1 LLNYQSPK
9 GKKIAYIDKT
19 LKAGVAMLV
28 LSQKNLS
35 NTLFLWLV
43 FSCVG
48 GAQAE
53 QNIDI
58 QTAFNIFPEK
68 HWDITTVN
76 KVDLND
82 DKVKRLFD
90 LSFEDSSTQGV
101 ALFKQGML
109 VDERYADGFN
119 RESLATSWS
128 MAKSFYAALIGIS
141 IDRGEIMS
149 LDDKVSQYLDYFK
162 DNRRDMTIRQLLNM
176 ASGLEMPADEHEKMF
191 FTKDHLAYAKNIDL
205 EKVPGEKFEYNNVNS
220 MLLADILFRAT
231 GIPADT
237 LLRERIL
244 KKIGMDNVTLWRD
257 TAGNPLTY
265 CCIDTTVRQYARFG
279 LLFARGGKWRDQQI
293 VPRQFVDQTFQLKWR
308 DIPSE
313 SLPIQRGYSLH
324 WWISRHD
331 KEAKIF
337 NASGK
342 FGQYIFVDPENDTV
356 FVRVTKYH
364 STGGDVIDWG
374 PLRIV
379 NQYGSVEFRR
389 KLADFLARLGIVDIH
404 KDVRAPMT
412 FDDGVSKE
420 FNTNY
425 GKIVDAL
432 VALHQP

>member
-1 LLNYQSPK
+1 MLAMGQ
-9 GKKIAYIDKT
+9 KIIPSC
-19 LKAGVAMLV
+19 LV
-28 LSQKNLS
+28 LGFVVTFAGQAFASDKQNL
-35 NTLFLWLV
+35 
-43 FSCVG
+43 
-48 GAQAE
+48 
-53 QNIDI
+53 
-58 QTAFNIFPEK
+58 QTVATIFPDSQWALASAESVGLMSE
-68 HWDITTVN
+68 DVN
-76 KVDLND
+76 
-82 DKVKRLFD
+82 RLFE
-90 LSFEDSSTQGV
+90 LSFEDSATQGV

-109 VDERYADGFN
+109 IDERYADGFN
-119 RESLATSWS
+119 PDSLATSWS

-141 IDRGEIMS
+141 IERGEINS
-149 LDDKVSQYLDYFK
+149 LDDKVSEYLDYFK
-162 DNRRDMTIRQLLNM
+162 DNRRDMTLRQLLNM
-176 ASGLEMPADEHEKMF
+176 ASGLKMPADEHEKMF
-191 FTKDHLAYAKNIDL
+191 FTQDHLAYAKKIDL
-205 EKVPGEKFEYNNVNS
+205 DKAPGKKFEYNNVNS

-231 GIPADT
+231 GVPADT

-257 TAGNPLTY
+257 TMGNPLTY

-279 LLFARGGKWRDQQI
+279 LLFARGGNWRDQQI

-364 STGGDVIDWG
+364 STGGNVIDWG
-374 PLRIV
+374 PLKIV

-432 VALHQP
+432 VELNQP

>member
-1 LLNYQSPK
+1 MLAMGQ
-9 GKKIAYIDKT
+9 KIIPSC
-19 LKAGVAMLV
+19 LV
-28 LSQKNLS
+28 LGFVVTFAGQAFASDNQNL
-35 NTLFLWLV
+35 
-43 FSCVG
+43 
-48 GAQAE
+48 
-53 QNIDI
+53 
-58 QTAFNIFPEK
+58 QTVATIFPDSQWGHASAESVGLRSE
-68 HWDITTVN
+68 DVN
-76 KVDLND
+76 
-82 DKVKRLFD
+82 RLFE
-90 LSFEDSSTQGV
+90 LSFEDSATQGV

-109 VDERYADGFN
+109 IDERYADGFN
-119 RESLATSWS
+119 PDSLATSWS

-141 IDRGEIMS
+141 IERGEINS
-149 LDDKVSQYLDYFK
+149 LDDKVSEYLDYFK
-162 DNRRDMTIRQLLNM
+162 DNRRDMTLRQLLNM

-191 FTKDHLAYAKNIDL
+191 FTQDHLAYAKKIDL
-205 EKVPGEKFEYNNVNS
+205 DKAPGEKFEYNNVNS

-231 GIPADT
+231 GVPADT

-257 TAGNPLTY
+257 SAGNPLTY
-265 CCIDTTVRQYARFG
+265 CCIDTTIRQYARFG
-279 LLFARGGKWRDQQI
+279 LLFARGGDWRDQQI
-293 VPRQFVDQTFQLKWR
+293 IPRQFVDQTFQLKWR

-313 SLPIQRGYSLH
+313 NLPIQRGYSLH

-364 STGGDVIDWG
+364 STGGNVIDWG
-374 PLRIV
+374 PLKIV

-432 VALHQP
+432 VELNQP